1 MRRRY
6 ICIFAMLDSL
16 IHLMD
21 DLIYQRFLGLR
32 LCVHSAIVIG
42 HICCRKQIPHLLW
55 KLLHWKVFKR
65 TTALHPSKGCGSQW
79 EDTLNMVY
87 MITSLGTKVDSSTN
101 YVINFI
107 HKTILQRAI
116 RTMLLKKINQS
127 SSTHRNNHLSLLPLL
142 SKTTSITTK
151 QLSVE
156 EDGAYLHFSLKG
168 DWIYTDHLSSDLL
181 QI

>member
-1 MRRRY
+1 MKV
-6 ICIFAMLDSL
+6 IALKSL
-16 IHLMD
+16 QENYSPPSL
-21 DLIYQRFLGLR
+21 QGLWIAVGR
-32 LCVHSAIVIG
+32 
-42 HICCRKQIPHLLW
+42 
-55 KLLHWKVFKR
+55 
-65 TTALHPSKGCGSQW
+65 
-79 EDTLNMVY
+79 LNMVY
-87 MITSLGTKVDSSTN
+87 MITSLDTKVDSSTN

-156 EDGAYLHFSLKG
+156 EDGAYLHSSLKG
-168 DWIYTDHLSSDLL
+168 D
-181 QI
+181 

>member
-156 EDGAYLHFSLKG
+156 EDGAYLHSSLKG